1 VAGYVCRRLLWTVPV
16 LFGVSFVVFLAM
28 HSLPGDAAQQI
39 LGLAATEEN
48 ASALR
53 SSMGL
58 DRPFIVQYAGWLGHT
73 LRGDLGVSAIM
84 RSPVIVILGGKL
96 VNSLVLA
103 AASLSIVAVSGF
115 FLGTASAAHAGKV
128 IDRTI
133 VTTALALASAPVF
146 WVGLVLLFAFG
157 IVWPIFPTA
166 GMTSLTGSNGTP
178 DVLWHV
184 VLPALTAAA
193 MPAAIVT
200 RVTRSAMIDTI
211 GRPFIAA
218 ARGRG
223 VSPRRILYV
232 HAARNVLPVFA
243 NVCGL
248 QIGHLFGGVVFT
260 EIVFSWPGIG
270 MQLFDSIEQR
280 DIPMV
285 QGCVLAIA
293 VVFVLSNAL
302 SDVLVRALDVRSR

>member
-1 VAGYVCRRLLWTVPV
+1 MASYVCRRLLSTVPV
-16 LFGVSFVVFLAM
+16 LLGVTFVVFLAM

-53 SSMGL
+53 ANMGL
-58 DRPFIVQYAGWLGHT
+58 DRPFIVQYGFWLSHT

-84 RSPVIVILGGKL
+84 RAPVIAILGAKL
-96 VNSLVLA
+96 LNSLVLA
-103 AASLSIVAVSGF
+103 AASLVVVVLGGF
-115 FLGTASAAHAGKV
+115 VFGTASAGRAGKAL
-128 IDRTI
+128 DRAI
-133 VTTALALASAPVF
+133 VTAALALASAPVF

-157 IVWPIFPTA
+157 VLWPIFPTS
-166 GMTSLTGSNGTP
+166 GMTSLTGSNGAG

-184 VLPALTAAA
+184 VLPATAAAA

-200 RVTRSAMIDTI
+200 RVTRAAMLDALQ
-211 GRPFIAA
+211 RPFILA

-223 VSPRRILYV
+223 LSPARILYV

-243 NVCGL
+243 NVSGL
-248 QIGHLFGGVVFT
+248 QIGHLFGGLVFT
-260 EIVFSWPGIG
+260 EIVFSWPGVG

-293 VVFVLSNAL
+293 VVFVLANAL
-302 SDVLVRALDVRSR
+302 SDVLVRALDVQSR

>member
-1 VAGYVCRRLLWTVPV
+1 MAGYLLRRLLSTVPV
-16 LFGVSFVVFLAM
+16 LFGVTFVVFLAM

-53 SSMGL
+53 ANMGL
-58 DRPFIVQYAGWLGHT
+58 DRPFIVQYAFWLSHT
-73 LRGDLGVSAIM
+73 LRGDLGISSIM
-84 RSPVIVILGGKL
+84 RTPVVVILAGKL
-96 VNSLVLA
+96 INSLVLA
-103 AASLSIVAVSGF
+103 AASFVIVVLGGF
-115 FLGTASAAHAGKV
+115 VFATAAAGRAGKPP
-128 IDRTI
+128 DRVI
-133 VTTALALASAPVF
+133 VTSALALASAPVF

-157 IVWPIFPTA
+157 IWWPIFPTS
-166 GMTSLTGSNGTP
+166 GMTSLTGSNGAA

-184 VLPALTAAA
+184 VLPAVAAAA
-193 MPAAIVT
+193 MPAATVT
-200 RVTRSAMIDTI
+200 RVTRAAMLDTLQ
-211 GRPFIAA
+211 RPFILA

-223 VSPRRILYV
+223 LSRVRILYV

-243 NVCGL
+243 NVCAL
-248 QIGHLFGGVVFT
+248 QIGHLFGGLVFT
-260 EIVFSWPGIG
+260 EIVFSWPGVG

-293 VVFVLSNAL
+293 VVFVLANAL
-302 SDVLVRALDVRSR
+302 SDILVRALDVQGR